1 MGVKEKERQNKEEIK
16 FQAFILSSLLVR
28 KCVARTVHVV
38 SARFHLDSFRMFVV
52 CLCFISRTSNGTWGS
67 IPSAEAFCHEY
78 NSRISKHTH
87 DSLPYSPLLL
97 NVWLRL
103 CRRDGDRT
111 ERLVKLVCSRS
122 GEELPLD
129 LSTASPRGISST
141 LQADLHLLAKESKGE
156 RRVLIFKPVFS
167 GNLRSSRCW

>member
-16 FQAFILSSLLVR
+16 FQAFILSSSLVR

-52 CLCFISRTSNGTWGS
+52 CLCFISRTSSGTWGS

-78 NSRISKHTH
+78 NSRINKHTH

-129 LSTASPRGISST
+129 LSTASPWGISST